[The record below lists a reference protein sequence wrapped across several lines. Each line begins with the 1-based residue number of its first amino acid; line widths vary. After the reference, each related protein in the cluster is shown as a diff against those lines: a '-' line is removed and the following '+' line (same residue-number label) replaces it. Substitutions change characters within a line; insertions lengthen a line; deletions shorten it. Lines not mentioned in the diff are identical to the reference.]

1 MKVFV
6 AGPRAVSILNNEV
19 KERLY
24 VTLLFHVIIK
34 LKTQKGN
41 LKIQCDRYYGI
52 TKKKPHRQRAVY
64 PYG

>member
-24 VTLLFHVIIK
+24 VTLLFHIINYK
-34 LKTQKGN
+34 IKNAKG
-41 LKIQCDRYYGI
+41 
-52 TKKKPHRQRAVY
+52 
-64 PYG
+64 